1 MPRQY
6 VNTLTDGAP
15 IDEIYLLVDKQL
27 RANRNADLYLLAQLR
42 DKTGQVSGLLWNVT
56 EDSVGHIR
64 QGDYVKVRGK
74 AQLFQ
79 GNLQVILKDITHV
92 PDAVVDA
99 AEFEMESTVNSDRL
113 LPRLEELIDGISP
126 PPLREVLESF
136 LQDAELLPLL
146 LKAPAG
152 IRLHH
157 AYHGGLLKHIVSLME
172 VASRIGDLYPRVD
185 FNLVL
190 AGVFLHDIGK
200 VRELGFE
207 ATFLYTDE
215 GQLLGH
221 LLIGVE
227 MLNEKIKAWEERKG
241 ETFPEEISLRLKH
254 MILSHHGS
262 HDFGSPKLPMT
273 PEAIVLHHLDTL
285 DAKVH
290 EFVALI
296 DSDPNSQ
303 SSWTPF
309 QSSIQRKVFKG
320 VVPGRT

>member
-6 VNTLTDGAP
+6 VNTLTDGTAV
-15 IDEIYLLVDKQL
+15 DEIFLLTDKQL

-42 DKTGQVSGLLWNVT
+42 DKSGQVNGLLWNVS
-56 EDSVGHIR
+56 EESMGHIR

-74 AQLFQ
+74 AQLYQ
-79 GNLQVILKDITHV
+79 GNLQLILKEITHV
-92 PDAVVDA
+92 PDAVVNPADFV
-99 AEFEMESTVNSDRL
+99 FETTVKTEQL
-113 LPRLEELIDGISP
+113 LPKLQDLLSSISP
-126 PPLREVLESF
+126 APLRDVLLSF
-136 LQDAELLPLL
+136 LGDQELLSLIL
-146 LKAPAG
+146 RAPAG
-152 IRLHH
+152 VRLHH
-157 AYHGGLLKHIVSLME
+157 AYHGGLLEHIVNVME
-172 VASRIGDLYPRVD
+172 AASRIAPLYPRVD

-200 VRELGFE
+200 VRELGFDT
-207 ATFLYTDE
+207 TFIYTDE

-227 MLNEKIKAWEERKG
+227 MLNEKIRQWEEQTG
-241 ETFPEEISLRLKH
+241 EQFPEETALRLKH

-273 PEAIVLHHLDTL
+273 PEAIILHYLDTL

-296 DSDPNSQ
+296 DGDANSQ

-320 VVPGRT
+320 GAIGRT